1 MACMIRG
8 AAFQRMRTRPL
19 PAVLL
24 VAAVDGKDG
33 AQGDQRVLRVE
44 YLQCVTVARVRKA
57 REMAATRRPFCV
69 IS

>member
-8 AAFQRMRTRPL
+8 VAFQRMRTRLL

-44 YLQCVTVARVRKA
+44 YLQCVTVAEGQEGAGNGRD
-57 REMAATRRPFCV
+57 AAAGFA
-69 IS
+69 